1 MMDLRHI
8 AHILM
13 QVIVWRADLSGPA
26 YTPPARQLHL
36 HNLMMRTLKG
46 LFFLPVQLH
55 IDGCPGSVQMVF
67 IQKQTDPER
76 TMEPSML
83 TAPWAIQIWIKF
95 SEKIKHLNKNNKT
108 SFQTSDLHMK
118 SNTLFTLRGPNK
130 KTATKSVP
138 LVAHFQLLMG
148 KMIKSDKYPMLIFLC
163 LILFLPTY
171 SPWFILIH
179 GASQFIDWAN
189 HCT

>member
-83 TAPWAIQIWIKF
+83 TAP
-95 SEKIKHLNKNNKT
+95 
-108 SFQTSDLHMK
+108 
-118 SNTLFTLRGPNK
+118 
-130 KTATKSVP
+130 
-138 LVAHFQLLMG
+138 
-148 KMIKSDKYPMLIFLC
+148 
-163 LILFLPTY
+163 
-171 SPWFILIH
+171 
-179 GASQFIDWAN
+179 
-189 HCT
+189 